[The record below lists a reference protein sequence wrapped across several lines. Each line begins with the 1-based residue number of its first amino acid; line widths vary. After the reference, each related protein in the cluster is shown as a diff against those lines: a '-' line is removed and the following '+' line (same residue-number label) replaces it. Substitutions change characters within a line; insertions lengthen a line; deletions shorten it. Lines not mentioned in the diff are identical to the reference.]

1 LRQLPRITVLVALY
15 PGEKQDKMTKYSPPK
30 HYTANTLKS
39 KGLTVINMGV
49 ENLFEKYFAKK
60 WGNVEEIIT
69 FVLKFQIRQF
79 FNAFYRRISS

>member
-1 LRQLPRITVLVALY
+1 M
-15 PGEKQDKMTKYSPPK
+15 EKNRAKQQ
-30 HYTANTLKS
+30 NTPHQSAIHIKPLENKQ
-39 KGLTVINMGV
+39 LTVINIGV

>member
-1 LRQLPRITVLVALY
+1 
-15 PGEKQDKMTKYSPPK
+15 
-30 HYTANTLKS
+30 
-39 KGLTVINMGV
+39 MGV

>member
-1 LRQLPRITVLVALY
+1 
-15 PGEKQDKMTKYSPPK
+15 MTKYTPPN
-30 HYTANTLKS
+30 HHTPNILKN

>member
-1 LRQLPRITVLVALY
+1 ML
-15 PGEKQDKMTKYSPPK
+15 KYK
-30 HYTANTLKS
+30 R
-39 KGLTVINMGV
+39 LTVVNRGV